1 MLKRF
6 TYIKKIIFS
15 YKAWRKDKI
24 YEGKTRAVLVI
35 SISLSR
41 DYTVYSTRIK
51 LKFAQNSQV

>member
-24 YEGKTRAVLVI
+24 YEGKTRTVLVNFGF
-35 SISLSR
+35 
-41 DYTVYSTRIK
+41 STNLI
-51 LKFAQNSQV
+51 F